1 MSKIICTVK
10 VEGVIDTRDYAF
22 KVAKETLNKYMH
34 KTVDK
39 FVDKNVSTSKYDV
52 IIAYMLSMIANDDHK
67 TIKVKDE
74 EMEVIIKANIV
85 ASELIREIN
94 TESKTDR
101 EISEFLGEI
110 VDEEVEDGYPPLFG

>member
-22 KVAKETLNKYMH
+22 KVAKEGLDKYIH

-39 FVDKNVSTSKYDV
+39 FVDKSISISKYNV
-52 IIAYMLSMIANDDHK
+52 IIAYMLNMIANDDHK

-85 ASELIREIN
+85 ASELIREID
-94 TESKTDR
+94 TKSTLDE

-110 VDEEVEDGYPPLFG
+110 VDKEVEDGYPPLFG